1 MAMVM
6 AMVGGMGF
14 LHYNMTVNP
23 SGLVVKLP
31 ASKWLF

>member
-14 LHYNMTVNP
+14 LHYNMTVSADHTDCFGN
-23 SGLVVKLP
+23 L
-31 ASKWLF
+31 